1 MKNIAKT
8 AALAWR
14 YLWSRPLAAA
24 LNLLLLTLGLAAI
37 TLVLLVSTQL
47 DQAFERDLD
56 GIDLVVGAKG
66 SPLQLILAG
75 VFHIDVPTGNIPLQ
89 EVQDLQ
95 SNPLVSQVIPL
106 SLGDSYQG
114 FRIVGTTPDYPAHYR
129 AELAQGALWQQPM
142 DAVLGATVAR
152 SVVQPGREG
161 EPLVGATFVGTH
173 GLGAGGHAHGD
184 HPYRV
189 SGVLAPCGCVLD
201 RLILTSTESVWLVH
215 ETATADDPEDLE
227 ILKQEREVTVAL
239 VRYRTPLAAVSLPR
253 AINANTSMQA
263 AAPAIE
269 VTRLLRLLGVGADVL
284 RAFGGVLLAV
294 AALSVFIALWNAVRE
309 RRFDLAMLRMLGAP
323 RAAWPGW
330 CCARHCGWRPWPA
343 PWACCWAT
351 AWRTRW
357 AGRCRRRGCCRSP
370 GPCGCPKRPGCP
382 CWRAWW
388 LRWRPCCRPC
398 RLTAPMWPTCW
409 CSLDRYVFCCPL
421 ISPERNHH
429 EKTVDGFVPGPL
441 AADQRC
447 SLGPGPL

>member
-47 DQAFERDLD
+47 DRAFERDLE

-89 EVQDLQ
+89 EVQALQ
-95 SNPLVSQVIPL
+95 QNPLVAQVVPL

-114 FRIVGTTPDYPAHYR
+114 YRIVGTTPDYVAHYR
-129 AELAQGALWQQPM
+129 ATLAEGTLWQQPM
-142 DAVLGATVAR
+142 EAVLGANAAR
-152 SVVQPGREG
+152 GIVKPDHAGK
-161 EPLVGATFVGTH
+161 PLLGATFIGSH
-173 GLGAGGHAHGD
+173 GLGGGGHAHGD

-269 VTRLLRLLGVGADVL
+269 VTRLLRLLGVGADLL

-323 RAAWPGW
+323 PG
-330 CCARHCGWRPWPA
+330 RV
-343 PWACCWAT
+343 
-351 AWRTRW
+351 
-357 AGRCRRRGCCRSP
+357 AGLVLCEAL
-370 GPCGCPKRPGCP
+370 
-382 CWRAWW
+382 W
-388 LRWRPCCRPC
+388 
-398 RLTAPMWPTCW
+398 
-409 CSLDRYVFCCPL
+409 
-421 ISPERNHH
+421 
-429 EKTVDGFVPGPL
+429 L
-441 AADQRC
+441 AALAC
-447 SLGPGPL
+447 ALGLLLGHGLAHALGWALQAQGLLPVTGAVWLPEEAGVPLLAGLVAALAALLPAMQAYRTDVADLLVQP

>member
-95 SNPLVSQVIPL
+95 RNPLVSQVIPL

-152 SVVQPGREG
+152 SVVQPGHEG

-239 VRYRTPLAAVSLPR
+239 VRYRTPLAAVSLSR

-323 RAAWPGW
+323 PG
-330 CCARHCGWRPWPA
+330 RV
-343 PWACCWAT
+343 
-351 AWRTRW
+351 
-357 AGRCRRRGCCRSP
+357 AGLVLCEAL
-370 GPCGCPKRPGCP
+370 
-382 CWRAWW
+382 W
-388 LRWRPCCRPC
+388 
-398 RLTAPMWPTCW
+398 
-409 CSLDRYVFCCPL
+409 
-421 ISPERNHH
+421 
-429 EKTVDGFVPGPL
+429 L
-441 AADQRC
+441 AALAC
-447 SLGPGPL
+447 ALGLLLGHGLAHALGWALQAQGLLPVTGALWLPEEAGVPLLAGLVAALAALLPAMQAYRTDVADLLVQP